1 MPDNVAPAFRFVR
14 PSMSFLSSLLGLTL
28 YIQIS
33 PERVTVRNP
42 GTGEQVAEIPELAV
56 TDQPKF
62 RIVGLGHE
70 ARSMATQP
78 NVRVVNPFA
87 HPRSL
92 VSDFTAAEQL
102 VKALIAKIL
111 AHGLFSVAPRVVLH
125 PLGDPEGGF
134 TQVEIRALQEMALG
148 AGARSVKVW
157 QGRPLTD
164 QEILSDRLPVTGKI
178 LN

>member
-1 MPDNVAPAFRFVR
+1 MN
-14 PSMSFLSSLLGLTL
+14 FLSSLFGLTL

-42 GTGEQVAEIPELAV
+42 RTGEQVSELPELAISRK
-56 TDQPKF
+56 PKLA
-62 RIVGLGHE
+62 IMGVGVE
-70 ARSMATQP
+70 ARSKAGQP
-78 NVRVVNPFA
+78 NVEVVNPFA

-102 VKALIAKIL
+102 LKALMAKML
-111 AHGLFSVAPRVVLH
+111 QGRHFSISPKVVMH

-134 TQVEIRALQEMALG
+134 TQVEIRAFHEMALG
-148 AGARSVKVW
+148 AGARSVQVW

-164 QEILSDRLPVTGKI
+164 QEVLSGQFPATGAV

>member
-1 MPDNVAPAFRFVR
+1 
-14 PSMSFLSSLLGLTL
+14 MSFLSSLLGLTL
-28 YIQIS
+28 YIRIS

-42 GTGEQVAEIPELAV
+42 GTGEQVAELPELAV
-56 TDQPKF
+56 ADQPKF

-70 ARSMATQP
+70 ARAKAMQP

-92 VSDFTAAEQL
+92 VSDFTTAEL
-102 VKALIAKIL
+102 LLKVLISKIL
-111 AHGLFSVAPRVVLH
+111 ARGIFSVAPRVVLH

-164 QEILSDRLPVTGKI
+164 QEVVSDRFPVAGKM